1 METTFITGLPDGH
14 LFLRPGDVFNRTRR
28 GMFAPLQP
36 GFCEEAIAPVD
47 TTKPGLESAQT
58 DTELVR
64 RVTAGDTG
72 AYGELVRRHQNMVYS
87 IVSRITA
94 DRDDADDV
102 AIEVFAQAF
111 KSIASFKGK
120 SSFSTW
126 LYRISVNKAM
136 RFSSNRARR
145 NTASLDD
152 PDMRLVDILASPEG
166 LRPDS
171 IMYKKESREAVRRAV
186 AELPEKHRLAVIL
199 HYFSGLSCEQT
210 AETLGCS
217 VGTVWS
223 RLHYA
228 CNKLRGRLD
237 WLVDGND

>member
-1 METTFITGLPDGH
+1 METTIITRLPDGH
-14 LFLRPGDVFNRTRR
+14 FRWPRL
-28 GMFAPLQP
+28 
-36 GFCEEAIAPVD
+36 GFCEGTIAPVD
-47 TTKPGLESAQT
+47 TINSGLESAQT

-64 RVTAGDTG
+64 RATTGDTG
-72 AYGELVRRHQNMVYS
+72 AYSELVRRHQSMVYS
-87 IVSRITA
+87 IVSRITT

-102 AIEVFAQAF
+102 ATEVFAQAF
-111 KSIASFKGK
+111 KSIASFRGN

-126 LYRISVNKAM
+126 LYRIAVNKAT
-136 RFSSNRARR
+136 RFSTKRARR
-145 NTASLDD
+145 PAASLDD

-171 IMYKKESREAVRRAV
+171 IMNKKESQEAVRRAV
-186 AELPEKHRLAVIL
+186 AELPEKHRLVVIL

-228 CNKLRGRLD
+228 CDKLRGRLD